1 VTNPCPFPSTLT
13 RREALFAGGALVVAY
28 LARAPHAA
36 AATDVAETRAT
47 NADEPTSAGPEATNS
62 GAAAKPA
69 LTPPEL
75 DSWVAV
81 KSDGSVI
88 GYFGKVDIGLGIQV
102 AIAQIIADELDVR
115 FDQVSIVMGDTAA
128 TINQGGASGST
139 GLELGSVSLRNAA
152 AQARS
157 ILLGMAAEKLASPVE
172 SLEVTDGVVSM
183 RGAVDGGAVG
193 GGASGR
199 GAIGGG
205 AIGGGAIGSGGASGR
220 RVSYGELI
228 GGRYFD
234 VQLQWNGKIGN
245 DLLVGGTAPLKNH
258 AQYRVVGK
266 SLPRADIRD
275 KLFGREVYNTDV
287 RVPGMLHGR
296 MIRPPVA
303 GAVPIK
309 VDQAALSHLPDVQVV
324 WSDGLLGVVAAKE
337 WNAVKAARDLRVDW
351 SSPAAAFPAQ
361 AALYEAIEAATP
373 VAQGGPAPVGD
384 TEAALARASQV
395 VSATY
400 HWPFQSHASMGPAC
414 ALADVQT
421 DHATIWTGDQK
432 PHYIRDGVAALL
444 KLPPEKVHGIWLRG
458 PGSYGRNDG
467 GDAALDAAYLS
478 KAVGKPVRV
487 QGMRADGTAWDP
499 KGPASVH
506 HVSAGLDASGQV
518 VALSY
523 RSKAFSR
530 ENIASHPDD
539 PTQSLTGQLTGMPVK
554 TKHAFDVPE
563 EGYDFANRDLGWEV
577 VPALLERA
585 SPLRTSHL
593 RDPLGPQ
600 LNFASESFIDELAC
614 AANIDPVAFRLR
626 YLKDKRGI
634 AVIEAAA
641 RQARWV
647 PHPAGGANA
656 ARGANPTRAA
666 DTAPGGNRSGEVLI
680 GRGIAFARRKNT
692 RVAVIAEVEVNR
704 RTGRI
709 WPRHW
714 TVAHDCGLIVN
725 PDNLRRVIEGN
736 ILHATSRALFEEVR
750 FDEHTV
756 TSVDWISYPILEM
769 KDAPE
774 KIEIVL
780 IDHPD
785 DLPLGA
791 GEPATRPVAAA
802 IANAVFD
809 ATGIRLRQA
818 PLCAERVKAAFL
830 QAAG

>member
-1 VTNPCPFPSTLT
+1 VTHRHRSQFTLS
-13 RREALFAGGALVVAY
+13 RRQALFAGGALVVAY
-28 LARAPHAA
+28 LAPTPDTG
-36 AATDVAETRAT
+36 AATTAKAT
-47 NADEPTSAGPEATNS
+47 GAPAGAANS
-62 GAAAKPA
+62 GAEVKPA

-81 KSDGSVI
+81 KPDNSVI
-88 GYFGKVDIGLGIQV
+88 GYFGKVDIGLGIQA
-102 AIAQIIADELDVR
+102 AIAQIIADELDVA

-157 ILLGMAAEKLASPVE
+157 ILLGMAAEKLHSPVE
-172 SLEVTDGVVSM
+172 TLDVTEGVVSV
-183 RGAVDGGAVG
+183 RGTV
-193 GGASGR
+193 GR
-199 GAIGGG
+199 GAI
-205 AIGGGAIGSGGASGR
+205 GR

-245 DLLVGGTAPLKNH
+245 ELLVGNTAPLKNH

-275 KLFGREVYNTDV
+275 KLLGREVYNTDI

-296 MIRPPVA
+296 IIRPPLA
-303 GAVPIK
+303 GAVPVK

-324 WSDGLLGVVAAKE
+324 WRDGLLGVVAEKE
-337 WNAVKAARDLRVDW
+337 WSAVKAARDLRVEW

-361 AALYEAIEAATP
+361 DALYDAIEAATS
-373 VAQGGPAPVGD
+373 VAQGGAAPVGD
-384 TEAALARASQV
+384 TQAALARAGKV

-400 HWPFQSHASMGPAC
+400 YWPFQSHASMGPAC
-414 ALADVQT
+414 ALADVQA

-444 KLPPEKVHGIWLRG
+444 KLPPENVHGIWLRG

-506 HVSAGLDASGQV
+506 HVSAGLDASGEV
-518 VALSY
+518 VALRY

-554 TKHAFDVPE
+554 TKHVFDVPE

-577 VPALLERA
+577 VPALLDRA

-600 LNFASESFIDELAC
+600 LNFASESFVDELAF
-614 AANIDPVAFRLR
+614 ATNTDPVEFRLR
-626 YLKDKRGI
+626 YLKDERGI

-641 RQARWV
+641 KQAGWAPR
-647 PHPAGGANA
+647 PAGSAKQA
-656 ARGANPTRAA
+656 QW
-666 DTAPGGNRSGEVLI
+666 APRPAGVAKPAGDVLT

-692 RVAVIAEVEVNR
+692 RVAVIAEVEVDR

-736 ILHATSRALFEEVR
+736 ILHATSRALLEEVR
-750 FDEHTV
+750 FNERTV
-756 TSVDWISYPILEM
+756 TSVDWMSYPILEM
-769 KDAPE
+769 RDAPE

-785 DLPLGA
+785 ELPLGA

-809 ATGIRLRQA
+809 ATGIRLRRA

>member
-1 VTNPCPFPSTLT
+1 VTSPHRSSFGLT
-13 RREALFAGGALVVAY
+13 RRQALFAGGALVVTC
-28 LARAPHAA
+28 LARSPANTATDA
-36 AATDVAETRAT
+36 DAATNTG
-47 NADEPTSAGPEATNS
+47 AGT
-62 GAAAKPA
+62 KPA

-75 DSWVAV
+75 DSWIAV
-81 KSDGSVI
+81 KPDGSVV

-102 AIAQIIADELDVR
+102 AIAQIIADELDVA

-139 GLELGSVSLRNAA
+139 GLELGSAPLRNAA
-152 AQARS
+152 AHARG
-157 ILLGMAAEKLASPVE
+157 ILLGMAAEKLASPVDT
-172 SLEVTDGVVSM
+172 LDVTGGVVTV
-183 RGAVDGGAVG
+183 RGTVG
-193 GGASGR
+193 QN
-199 GAIGGG
+199 AI
-205 AIGGGAIGSGGASGR
+205 GR

-245 DLLVGGTAPLKNH
+245 DVAVTGAARPKSH
-258 AQYRVVGK
+258 AQYRVVGR
-266 SLPRADIRD
+266 SVPRADIRD
-275 KLFGREVYNTDV
+275 KLLAKEIYNTDV

-296 MIRPPVA
+296 IIRPPVA
-303 GAVPIK
+303 GAVPVK
-309 VDQAALSHLPDVQVV
+309 VDQAAVSHLPDVQVI
-324 WSDGLLGVVAAKE
+324 WHDGLLGIVAAKE
-337 WNAVKAARDLRVDW
+337 WHAVKAARDLRVEW

-361 AALYEAIEAATP
+361 DALYDAIEGAMP
-373 VAQGGPAPVGD
+373 VARGGAAPVGD
-384 TEAALARASQV
+384 TQGALSRAGKV

-414 ALADVQT
+414 ALADVQA
-421 DHATIWTGDQK
+421 DRATIWTGDQK

-444 KLPPEKVHGIWLRG
+444 GLPPEKVHGIWLRG

-478 KAVGKPVRV
+478 KAVGRPVRV

-506 HVSAGLDASGQV
+506 HVSAGLDASGEV
-518 VALSY
+518 IALRY

-563 EGYDFANRDLGWEV
+563 EGYEFANRDLGWEV

-600 LNFASESFIDELAC
+600 LNFASESFIDELAF
-614 AANIDPVAFRLR
+614 ITGTDPVAFRLQ
-626 YLKDKRGI
+626 YLKDRRGI

-641 RQARWV
+641 RRALWTPR
-647 PHPAGGANA
+647 PAAGAT
-656 ARGANPTRAA
+656 P
-666 DTAPGGNRSGEVLI
+666 SGEVLT

-709 WPRHW
+709 WPRRW

-725 PDNLRRVIEGN
+725 PDNLRLVIEGN

-750 FDEHTV
+750 FNEHTV
-756 TSVDWISYPILEM
+756 TSVDWMSYPILEM

-774 KIEIVL
+774 KIDIVL
-780 IDHPD
+780 VDHPD

-809 ATGIRLRQA
+809 AAGIRLRQA
-818 PLCAERVKAAFL
+818 PLNAERVKAAFL
-830 QAAG
+830 QTAE

>member
-1 VTNPCPFPSTLT
+1 VTSPQLSPFTLT
-13 RREALFAGGALVVAY
+13 RRQALFAGGALVVTCLVRSPAN
-28 LARAPHAA
+28 AA
-36 AATDVAETRAT
+36 IDADAAT
-47 NADEPTSAGPEATNS
+47 NA
-62 GAAAKPA
+62 GAETKPA

-75 DSWVAV
+75 DSWIAV
-81 KSDGSVI
+81 KPDGSVV

-102 AIAQIIADELDVR
+102 AIAQIIADELDVA

-139 GLELGSVSLRNAA
+139 GLELGSVPLRNAA
-152 AQARS
+152 AHARD
-157 ILLGMAAEKLASPVE
+157 ILLGMAAEKLASPVDT
-172 SLEVTDGVVSM
+172 LDVTDGVVTV
-183 RGAVDGGAVG
+183 RGTVG
-193 GGASGR
+193 HD
-199 GAIGGG
+199 AI
-205 AIGGGAIGSGGASGR
+205 GR

-234 VQLQWNGKIGN
+234 VQLQWNGRIGN
-245 DLLVGGTAPLKNH
+245 DVAVTGTARRKSH
-258 AQYRVVGK
+258 AQYRVVGR
-266 SLPRADIRD
+266 SVPRADIRD
-275 KLFGREVYNTDV
+275 KLLAKEIYNTDV

-296 MIRPPVA
+296 IIRPPVA
-303 GAVPIK
+303 GAVPVK
-309 VDQAALSHLPDVQVV
+309 VDQAAISHLPDVQVI
-324 WSDGLLGVVAAKE
+324 WRDGMLGVVAAKE
-337 WNAVKAARDLRVDW
+337 WHAVKAARDLRVEW
-351 SSPAAAFPAQ
+351 SSAAAAFPAQ
-361 AALYEAIEAATP
+361 DALYDAIEAATP
-373 VAQGGPAPVGD
+373 VARGGAAPVGD
-384 TEAALARASQV
+384 TQGALARANKV

-421 DHATIWTGDQK
+421 DRATIWTGDQK

-444 KLPPEKVHGIWLRG
+444 GLPPETVHGIWLRG

-478 KAVGKPVRV
+478 KAVAKPVRV

-506 HVSAGLDASGQV
+506 HVSAGLDASGDV
-518 VALSY
+518 IALHY

-539 PTQSLTGQLTGMPVK
+539 PAQSLTGQLTGMPVV
-554 TKHAFDVPE
+554 TKHAFDTPE
-563 EGYDFANRDLGWEV
+563 EGYEFANRDLGWEV

-600 LNFASESFIDELAC
+600 LNFASESFIDELAFVTGT
-614 AANIDPVAFRLR
+614 DPVAFRLQ
-626 YLKDKRGI
+626 YLKDRRGI

-641 RQARWV
+641 RQALWTPR
-647 PHPAGGANA
+647 PAAGAK
-656 ARGANPTRAA
+656 P
-666 DTAPGGNRSGEVLI
+666 SGEVLT

-709 WPRHW
+709 WPRRW

-725 PDNLRRVIEGN
+725 PDNLRLVIEGN

-750 FDEHTV
+750 FNEHTV
-756 TSVDWISYPILEM
+756 TSVDWMSYPILEM

-774 KIEIVL
+774 KIDIVL
-780 IDHPD
+780 IDHPA

-809 ATGIRLRQA
+809 AAGIRLRQA
-818 PLCAERVKAAFL
+818 PLSAERVKAAFL
-830 QAAG
+830 QTAE

>member
-1 VTNPCPFPSTLT
+1 VTNPYPSPSTLT

-28 LARAPHAA
+28 LAGAPHADA
-36 AATDVAETRAT
+36 AT
-47 NADEPTSAGPEATNS
+47 NA

-172 SLEVTDGVVSM
+172 TLEVTDGVVSV
-183 RGAVDGGAVG
+183 RGAVG
-193 GGASGR
+193 GGPSA
-199 GAIGGG
+199 
-205 AIGGGAIGSGGASGR
+205 GGASGR

-361 AALYEAIEAATP
+361 AALYQAIEAATP
-373 VAQGGPAPVGD
+373 VAKGGPAPVGD
-384 TEAALARASQV
+384 TEAALARASKV

-414 ALADVQT
+414 ALADVQA

-444 KLPPEKVHGIWLRG
+444 KLAPEKVHGIWLRG

-530 ENIASHPDD
+530 ENVASHPDD

-563 EGYDFANRDLGWEV
+563 EDYDFANRDLGWEV
-577 VPALLERA
+577 VPALLDRA

-600 LNFASESFIDELAC
+600 LNFASESFIDELAF
-614 AANIDPVAFRLR
+614 ATNTDPVAFRLQ

-641 RQARWV
+641 RQAPWAPR
-647 PHPAGGANA
+647 PAGGANPTRDA
-656 ARGANPTRAA
+656 NTAPDANP
-666 DTAPGGNRSGEVLI
+666 PGEVLT
-680 GRGIAFARRKNT
+680 GRGIAYARRKNT

-750 FDEHTV
+750 FNEHTV
-756 TSVDWISYPILEM
+756 TSVDWLSYPILEM
-769 KDAPE
+769 QDAPE
-774 KIEIVL
+774 KIDIVL

-818 PLCAERVKAAFL
+818 PLSAERVKAAL
-830 QAAG
+830 RTSK

>member
-1 VTNPCPFPSTLT
+1 MTNPHRSLFTLT
-13 RREALFAGGALVVAY
+13 RREALFAGGALVVAC
-28 LARAPHAA
+28 LVRAPDTNAAANGAANATNAGAA
-36 AATDVAETRAT
+36 AAHADAET
-47 NADEPTSAGPEATNS
+47 AGV
-62 GAAAKPA
+62 GAQVKPA

-81 KSDGSVI
+81 MPDGSVI

-102 AIAQIIADELDVR
+102 AIAQIIADELDVG
-115 FDQVSIVMGDTAA
+115 FDRVSIVMGDTAT

-139 GLELGSVSLRNAA
+139 GLELGSVPLRNAA
-152 AQARS
+152 AHARS

-172 SLEVTDGVVSM
+172 TLEVTDGVVSV
-183 RGAVDGGAVG
+183 RGGA
-193 GGASGR
+193 GR
-199 GAIGGG
+199 GAIAG
-205 AIGGGAIGSGGASGR
+205 

-234 VQLQWNGKIGN
+234 VQLQWNGKTGN
-245 DLLVGGTAPLKNH
+245 DVLVTGTARPKDH
-258 AQYRVVGK
+258 AHYRVVGK
-266 SLPRADIRD
+266 SVPRADLRD
-275 KLFGREVYNTDV
+275 KLLAREVYNTDL
-287 RVPGMLHGR
+287 RVPGTLHGR
-296 MIRPPVA
+296 IIRPPIA
-303 GAVPIK
+303 GAVPVK
-309 VDQAALSHLPDVQVV
+309 VDEATVSHLPDVQVI
-324 WSDGLLGVVAAKE
+324 WRDGLLGVVAAKE
-337 WNAVKAARDLRVDW
+337 WNAVKAARDLRVEW
-351 SSPAAAFPAQ
+351 SSPEAAFPAQ
-361 AALYEAIEAATP
+361 DALYDAIESATP
-373 VAQGGPAPVGD
+373 AAKGGSAPVGD
-384 TEAALARASQV
+384 TQAALARAGKV

-400 HWPFQSHASMGPAC
+400 RWPFQSHASMGPAC
-414 ALADVQT
+414 AVADVQA

-444 KLPPEKVHGIWLRG
+444 DLPPEKVRGIWLRG

-506 HVSAGLDASGQV
+506 HVTAGLDASGEII
-518 VALSY
+518 AFRY

-539 PTQSLTGQLTGMPVK
+539 PSQSLTGQLAGMPVK
-554 TKHAFDVPE
+554 TKYAFDVPE
-563 EGYDFANRDLGWEV
+563 EGYEFANRELGWEV

-600 LNFASESFIDELAC
+600 LNFASESFIDELAF
-614 AANIDPVAFRLR
+614 ATGTDPVEFRLR
-626 YLKDKRGI
+626 YLKDRRGI

-641 RQARWV
+641 KQAQWSPRPGTKQAPWS
-647 PHPAGGANA
+647 PRPGGTQQEQRSPRPAGGAQ
-656 ARGANPTRAA
+656 
-666 DTAPGGNRSGEVLI
+666 PGGEVLS

-692 RVAVIAEVEVNR
+692 RVAVIAEVEVNP

-725 PDNLRRVIEGN
+725 PDTLRRVIEGN

-750 FDEHTV
+750 FNKHTV
-756 TSVDWISYPILEM
+756 TSVDWMSYPILEM

-774 KIEIVL
+774 KIDIVL
-780 IDHPD
+780 IDHPE

-818 PLCAERVKAAFL
+818 PLSPERVKAAFL
-830 QAAG
+830 QA

>member
-1 VTNPCPFPSTLT
+1 VTNPYPSPFTLT

-28 LARAPHAA
+28 LARAPHANA
-36 AATDVAETRAT
+36 AADVAGTGAT
-47 NADEPTSAGPEATNS
+47 DAGVEPTSAGAEATNA
-62 GAAAKPA
+62 GATAKPA

-102 AIAQIIADELDVR
+102 AIAQIIADELDIR

-172 SLEVTDGVVSM
+172 TLDVTDGVVSV
-183 RGAVDGGAVG
+183 RGAVG
-193 GGASGR
+193 GGPT
-199 GAIGGG
+199 GGG
-205 AIGGGAIGSGGASGR
+205 AAGGGAMGR

-275 KLFGREVYNTDV
+275 KLLGREVYITDI

-303 GAVPIK
+303 GAVPVR

-337 WNAVKAARDLRVDW
+337 WNAVKAARDLHVDW

-373 VAQGGPAPVGD
+373 VAKGGPAPVGD
-384 TEAALARASQV
+384 TEAALARASKV

-421 DHATIWTGDQK
+421 HHATIWTGDQK

-444 KLPPEKVHGIWLRG
+444 KLPAEKVHGIWLRG

-554 TKHAFDVPE
+554 AKHAFDVAE

-577 VPALLERA
+577 VPALLDRA

-600 LNFASESFIDELAC
+600 LNFASESFIDELAF
-614 AANIDPVAFRLR
+614 AASTDPVAFRLR

-634 AVIEAAA
+634 AVIAAAA
-641 RQARWV
+641 RQAQWAPR
-647 PHPAGGANA
+647 PAGGANP
-656 ARGANPTRAA
+656 ARDAK
-666 DTAPGGNRSGEVLI
+666 RSGEVLT

-750 FDEHTV
+750 FNEQTV
-756 TSVDWISYPILEM
+756 TSIDWMSYPILEM

-830 QAAG
+830 LTAG

>member
-1 VTNPCPFPSTLT
+1 VTNPQRSPSTLT
-13 RREALFAGGALVVAY
+13 RREVLFAGGALVVAY
-28 LARAPHAA
+28 LARAPRAD
-36 AATDVAETRAT
+36 AATGANAGAT
-47 NADEPTSAGPEATNS
+47 NPGAADTSAGAEATNV
-62 GAAAKPA
+62 GAATKPS

-75 DSWVAV
+75 DSWIAV
-81 KSDGSVI
+81 KSDGSVV
-88 GYFGKVDIGLGIQV
+88 GYFGKVDVGLGIQV

-115 FDQVSIVMGDTAA
+115 FDQVSIVMGDTAT

-139 GLELGSVSLRNAA
+139 GLELGSVPLRNAA
-152 AQARS
+152 AHARS

-172 SLEVTDGVVSM
+172 TLDVTDGVVST
-183 RGAVDGGAVG
+183 RGAVG
-193 GGASGR
+193 GGAVGD
-199 GAIGGG
+199 GAV
-205 AIGGGAIGSGGASGR
+205 GR

-234 VQLQWNGKIGN
+234 VQLQWNRKIGN
-245 DLLVGGTAPLKNH
+245 DLLVESTAPLKSH

-275 KLFGREVYNTDV
+275 KLFGREVYNTDIK
-287 RVPGMLHGR
+287 VPGMLHGR

-303 GAVPIK
+303 GAVPVK
-309 VDQAALSHLPDVQVV
+309 VDQAALAHLPDVQVV

-351 SSPAAAFPAQ
+351 SSPTAAFPAQ
-361 AALYEAIEAATP
+361 DALYESIEAATP
-373 VAQGGPAPVGD
+373 VAKGGPAPVGD
-384 TEAALARASQV
+384 TEAALARASKV

-414 ALADVQT
+414 ALADVQA

-444 KLPPEKVHGIWLRG
+444 ELPPEKVHGIWLRG

-506 HVSAGLDASGQV
+506 HVRAGLDASGQV

-577 VPALLERA
+577 VPALLDRA

-600 LNFASESFIDELAC
+600 LNFASESFIDELAF
-614 AANIDPVAFRLR
+614 ATSTDPVAFRLR

-641 RQARWV
+641 RQAQWAPR
-647 PHPAGGANA
+647 PAGSANPTRSA
-656 ARGANPTRAA
+656 NPARGANPTRGAK
-666 DTAPGGNRSGEVLI
+666 PPGEVFT

-750 FDEHTV
+750 FNEHMV
-756 TSVDWISYPILEM
+756 TSVDWMSYPILEM
-769 KDAPE
+769 RDAPQ
-774 KIEIVL
+774 KIDIVL

-818 PLCAERVKAAFL
+818 PLCAARVKAAFL
-830 QAAG
+830 QAAAISTR

>member
-1 VTNPCPFPSTLT
+1 MTNPSPSPTTLT

-28 LARAPHAA
+28 LVRAPHAD
-36 AATDVAETRAT
+36 AATDVAGTRAA
-47 NADEPTSAGPEATNS
+47 NA

-115 FDQVSIVMGDTAA
+115 FDQVNIVMGDTAT

-152 AQARS
+152 AQARG

-172 SLEVTDGVVSM
+172 TLDVTDGVISV
-183 RGAVDGGAVG
+183 RGAGGP
-193 GGASGR
+193 
-199 GAIGGG
+199 
-205 AIGGGAIGSGGASGR
+205 

-228 GGRYFD
+228 DGRYFD

-245 DLLVGGTAPLKNH
+245 DLWVGGTAPLKNH
-258 AQYRVVGK
+258 ARYRVVGK

-309 VDQAALSHLPDVQVV
+309 VDQAALSHLPDVKVV
-324 WSDGLLGVVAAKE
+324 WTDGLLGVVATKE
-337 WNAVKAARDLRVDW
+337 WNAVKAARDLRVEW
-351 SSPAAAFPAQ
+351 SSPAAAFPVQ
-361 AALYEAIEAATP
+361 AALYEVIEAATP
-373 VAQGGPAPVGD
+373 VAKGGPAPVGD
-384 TEAALARASQV
+384 TEAALARAGKV
-395 VSATY
+395 VSAIY

-414 ALADVQT
+414 ALADVQA

-432 PHYIRDGVAALL
+432 PHYVRDGVAALL

-600 LNFASESFIDELAC
+600 LNFASESFIDELAF
-614 AANIDPVAFRLR
+614 AASADPVAFRLR

-641 RQARWV
+641 RQAQWAPR
-647 PHPAGGANA
+647 PAGGADP
-656 ARGANPTRAA
+656 ARVANP
-666 DTAPGGNRSGEVLI
+666 GGVANSTGGTNPPGEVLT

-756 TSVDWISYPILEM
+756 TSVDWLSYPILDM
-769 KDAPE
+769 RDAPE
-774 KIEIVL
+774 KIDIVL

-830 QAAG
+830 QSAGPPTAPL

>member
-1 VTNPCPFPSTLT
+1 V
-13 RREALFAGGALVVAY
+13 
-28 LARAPHAA
+28 
-36 AATDVAETRAT
+36 ETT
-47 NADEPTSAGPEATNS
+47 NAN
-62 GAAAKPA
+62 AAAKPA

-81 KSDGSVI
+81 KSDGSVV
-88 GYFGKVDIGLGIQV
+88 GYFGKVDIGLGIHV

-128 TINQGGASGST
+128 TINQGGASGSS

-152 AQARS
+152 AHARS

-172 SLEVTDGVVSM
+172 ALEVTDGVISV
-183 RGAVDGGAVG
+183 RRAVG
-193 GGASGR
+193 GDAVGD
-199 GAIGGG
+199 
-205 AIGGGAIGSGGASGR
+205 GSIGR

-234 VQLQWNGKIGN
+234 VQLQWNGKLGN
-245 DLLVGGTAPLKNH
+245 DLLVGSTAPLKSH
-258 AQYRVVGK
+258 AQYRLVGK

-275 KLFGREVYNTDV
+275 KLFGREVYNTDI
-287 RVPGMLHGR
+287 RVAGMLHGR

-303 GAVPIK
+303 GAVPVK
-309 VDQAALSHLPDVQVV
+309 VDQATLSHLPDVQVV

-361 AALYEAIEAATP
+361 DALYEAIEAATP
-373 VAQGGPAPVGD
+373 VAKGGPAPVGD
-384 TEAALARASQV
+384 TEAALARASKV

-414 ALADVQT
+414 ALADVQA

-499 KGPASVH
+499 KSPASVH
-506 HVSAGLDASGQV
+506 HVSAGVDASGQV
-518 VALSY
+518 VALNY

-539 PTQSLTGQLTGMPVK
+539 PTQSLTGQLTGLPVK

-577 VPALLERA
+577 VPALLDRA

-600 LNFASESFIDELAC
+600 LNFASESFIDELAF
-614 AANIDPVAFRLR
+614 ATNTDPVAFRLR

-641 RQARWV
+641 RQAQWAPR
-647 PHPAGGANA
+647 PT
-656 ARGANPTRAA
+656 RGANPARSANPTRDT
-666 DTAPGGNRSGEVLI
+666 DTAPGAPGDVLT
-680 GRGIAFARRKNT
+680 GRGIAYARRKNT

-750 FDEHTV
+750 FNEHTV
-756 TSVDWISYPILEM
+756 TNVDWLSYPILEM
-769 KDAPE
+769 QDAPE
-774 KIEIVL
+774 KIDIVL

-818 PLCAERVKAAFL
+818 PLSAERVKTAFL
-830 QAAG
+830 MTAG

>member
-1 VTNPCPFPSTLT
+1 MPVRIAHVDPACGQALDGGGVTNPHRASFTLS
-13 RREALFAGGALVVAY
+13 RRQALFAGGALVVAC
-28 LARAPHAA
+28 LARAPADAA
-36 AATDVAETRAT
+36 ADSDAAT
-47 NADEPTSAGPEATNS
+47 TSG
-62 GAAAKPA
+62 AKPA
-69 LTPPEL
+69 LAPPEL

-81 KSDGSVI
+81 KPDNSVV

-102 AIAQIIADELDVR
+102 AIAQIIADELDVGV
-115 FDQVSIVMGDTAA
+115 DQVSIIMGDTAA

-139 GLELGSVSLRNAA
+139 GLELGSVPLRNAA

-157 ILLGMAAEKLASPVE
+157 ILLGMAAEKLASPVDT
-172 SLEVTDGVVSM
+172 LEVTEGVVTV
-183 RGAVDGGAVG
+183 RGPA
-193 GGASGR
+193 GR
-199 GAIGGG
+199 DAI
-205 AIGGGAIGSGGASGR
+205 GR

-234 VQLQWNGKIGN
+234 VQLQWNGKTGN
-245 DLLVGGTAPLKNH
+245 DVLVTGTARPKDH
-258 AQYRVVGK
+258 AHYRVVGK
-266 SLPRADIRD
+266 SVPRADLRD
-275 KLFGREVYNTDV
+275 KLLAREVYNTDL

-296 MIRPPVA
+296 IIRPPIA
-303 GAVPIK
+303 GAVPVK
-309 VDQAALSHLPDVQVV
+309 VDEAAVSHLPDVQVI
-324 WSDGLLGVVAAKE
+324 WRDGLLGVVAAKE
-337 WNAVKAARDLRVDW
+337 WNAVKAARDLRVEW
-351 SSPAAAFPAQ
+351 SSPEAAFPAQ
-361 AALYEAIEAATP
+361 DALYDAIESATP
-373 VAQGGPAPVGD
+373 AAKGGSAPVGD
-384 TEAALARASQV
+384 TLAALARAGKV

-400 HWPFQSHASMGPAC
+400 RWPFQSHASMGPAC
-414 ALADVQT
+414 ALADVQA

-444 KLPPEKVHGIWLRG
+444 DLAPEKVRGIWLRG

-506 HVSAGLDASGQV
+506 HVTAGLDASGEII
-518 VALSY
+518 AFRY

-539 PTQSLTGQLTGMPVK
+539 PSQSLTGQLTGMPVK
-554 TKHAFDVPE
+554 TKYAFDVPE
-563 EGYDFANRDLGWEV
+563 EGYEFANRELGWEV

-600 LNFASESFIDELAC
+600 LNFASESFIDELAF
-614 AANIDPVAFRLR
+614 ATGTDPVEFRLR
-626 YLKDKRGI
+626 YLKDRRGI

-641 RQARWV
+641 KQAQWSPR
-647 PHPAGGANA
+647 PAGTQQAPQSPRPAGGAQ
-656 ARGANPTRAA
+656 
-666 DTAPGGNRSGEVLI
+666 PGGEVLT
-680 GRGIAFARRKNT
+680 GRGVAFARRKNT
-692 RVAVIAEVEVNR
+692 RVAVIAEVEVNP

-725 PDNLRRVIEGN
+725 PDTLRRVIEGN

-750 FDEHTV
+750 FNEHTV
-756 TSVDWISYPILEM
+756 TSVDWMSYPILEM

-774 KIEIVL
+774 KIDIVL
-780 IDHPD
+780 IDHPE

-818 PLCAERVKAAFL
+818 PLSPERVKAAFL
-830 QAAG
+830 QAAR

>member
-1 VTNPCPFPSTLT
+1 PLRVSYVDHARGKTLDRACVTKPRHRQPTLS
-13 RREALFAGGALVVAY
+13 RRQALFVGGALVVSY
-28 LARAPHAA
+28 IARAPDSS
-36 AATDVAETRAT
+36 ATANR
-47 NADEPTSAGPEATNS
+47 
-62 GAAAKPA
+62 GAKVKPA

-81 KSDGSVI
+81 KGDGSVV

-102 AIAQIIADELDVR
+102 AIAQIIADELDVG
-115 FDQVSIVMGDTAA
+115 FKQVGIVMGDTAV

-139 GLELGSVSLRNAA
+139 GLELGAVALRNAA

-157 ILLGMAAEKLASPVE
+157 VLLGMASAKLGSPVE
-172 SLEVTDGVVSM
+172 TLEVSNGVVSV
-183 RGAVDGGAVG
+183 RGAVA
-193 GGASGR
+193 
-199 GAIGGG
+199 
-205 AIGGGAIGSGGASGR
+205 R

-234 VQLQWNGKIGN
+234 VQLQWNGKVGN
-245 DLLVGGTAPLKNH
+245 ELRVLGTAPLKDH
-258 AQYRVVGK
+258 AQYRVVGN
-266 SLPRADIRD
+266 SVRRADIPD
-275 KLFGREVYNTDV
+275 KLFGREVYVTDI

-296 MIRPPVA
+296 MVRPPVA
-303 GAVPIK
+303 GAVPVK
-309 VDQAALSHLPDVQVV
+309 VDRAALAHLPDVQIV
-324 WSDGLLGVVAAKE
+324 WSQGLLGVVAAKE
-337 WNAVKAARDLRVDW
+337 WCAVKAARELRVEW
-351 SSPAAAFPAQ
+351 SSPAAPFPAQ
-361 AALYEAIEAATP
+361 SALYEAMAAAAP
-373 VAQGGPAPVGD
+373 AAKGGATPVGD
-384 TEAALARASQV
+384 TKAAMAGASKI
-395 VSATY
+395 VSAIY

-414 ALADVQT
+414 ALADVRA

-444 KLPPEKVHGIWLRG
+444 KLPPEKVHGIWRRG

-487 QGMRADGTAWDP
+487 QGARADGTAWDP

-506 HVSAGLDASGQV
+506 HVCAGLDAAGRV

-523 RSKAFSR
+523 QSKGFSR

-539 PTQSLTGQLTGMPVK
+539 PTQSLTGQLTGMPLK
-554 TKHAFDVPE
+554 TKQLFDTPN
-563 EGYDFANRDLGWEV
+563 EGYEFANHDLGWEI
-577 VPALLERA
+577 VPALLDRA

-600 LNFASESFIDELAC
+600 LNFASESFIDELAF
-614 AANIDPVAFRLR
+614 ATKTDPVAFRLQ

-641 RQARWV
+641 ERAQWAPR
-647 PHPAGGANA
+647 PASGERPA
-656 ARGANPTRAA
+656 
-666 DTAPGGNRSGEVLI
+666 GEVLT

-709 WPRHW
+709 WPRRW

-725 PDNLRRVIEGN
+725 PDNLRLVIEGN

-750 FDEHTV
+750 FNERMV
-756 TSVDWISYPILEM
+756 TSVDWLSYPILEM
-769 KDAPE
+769 RDVPE
-774 KIEIVL
+774 EIAVVL
-780 IDHPD
+780 IDHKD
-785 DLPLGA
+785 ELPLGA

-818 PLCAERVKAAFL
+818 PFCAARVKAAFI
-830 QAAG
+830 

>member
-1 VTNPCPFPSTLT
+1 VTSPHSFPFLT
-13 RREALFAGGALVVAY
+13 RRQALFAGGALIVTC
-28 LARAPHAA
+28 LARTPVNA
-36 AATDVAETRAT
+36 AT
-47 NADEPTSAGPEATNS
+47 NAV
-62 GAAAKPA
+62 KPA

-81 KSDGSVI
+81 KPDGSVV

-102 AIAQIIADELDVR
+102 AIAQIIADELDVA

-139 GLELGSVSLRNAA
+139 GLELGSMPLRNAA
-152 AQARS
+152 AHARS
-157 ILLGMAAEKLASPVE
+157 ILLAMAAEKLASPVDM
-172 SLEVTDGVVSM
+172 LDVMDGVVTV
-183 RGAVDGGAVG
+183 RGTVG
-193 GGASGR
+193 HDAR
-199 GAIGGG
+199 Q
-205 AIGGGAIGSGGASGR
+205 R
-220 RVSYGELI
+220 RISYGELI

-245 DLLVGGTAPLKNH
+245 DVTVIGTAQPKSH
-258 AQYRVVGK
+258 TQYRVVGK
-266 SLPRADIRD
+266 SVLRADLRD
-275 KLFGREVYNTDV
+275 KLLAKEIYITDI
-287 RVPGMLHGR
+287 RIPGMLHGR
-296 MIRPPVA
+296 VIRPPVA
-303 GAVPIK
+303 GAVPVK
-309 VDQAALSHLPDVQVV
+309 VDEATVSHLPEVRVI
-324 WSDGLLGVVAAKE
+324 WRDGLLGVVAGKE
-337 WNAVKAARDLRVDW
+337 WHAVKAARDLRVEW
-351 SSPAAAFPAQ
+351 SSPAAPFPAQ
-361 AALYEAIEAATP
+361 DALYEAIESVTP
-373 VAQGGPAPVGD
+373 VARGGAAPVGD
-384 TEAALARASQV
+384 TQGALARASKV

-414 ALADVQT
+414 ALADVQAE
-421 DHATIWTGDQK
+421 HATIWTGDQK

-444 KLPPEKVHGIWLRG
+444 ELPAEKVHGIWLRG

-506 HVSAGLDASGQV
+506 HISAGLDASGEV
-518 VALSY
+518 IALHH

-539 PTQSLTGQLTGMPVK
+539 PSQSLAGQLTGLPIK
-554 TKHAFDVPE
+554 TKHTFDVPE
-563 EGYDFANRDLGWEV
+563 EGYDFANHDLGWEV

-600 LNFASESFIDELAC
+600 LNFASESFIDELAF
-614 AANIDPVAFRLR
+614 ATGTDPVEFRLR

-641 RQARWV
+641 KHAKWLPR
-647 PHPAGGANA
+647 PAGGNSDAVVA
-656 ARGANPTRAA
+656 
-666 DTAPGGNRSGEVLI
+666 

-692 RVAVIAEVEVNR
+692 RVAVIAEIEVNR

-709 WPRHW
+709 WPRQW

-750 FDEHTV
+750 FNPQTV
-756 TSVDWISYPILEM
+756 TSVDWLSYPILEM
-769 KDAPE
+769 RDAPE
-774 KIEIVL
+774 KIDIVL

-785 DLPLGA
+785 ELPMGA
-791 GEPATRPVAAA
+791 GEPATRPVGAA
-802 IANAVFD
+802 IANAFFD
-809 ATGIRLRQA
+809 ATGVRLRQA
-818 PLCAERVKAAFL
+818 PLCAERVKAAL
-830 QAAG
+830 RESAG